1 MNDFSMTG
9 RAWFDGAPE
18 PVLWLHGGAIAYAN
32 PAAVGWGLEP
42 GEVPAPLRDLEPE
55 EVTSVDWKGRRW
67 MVRSAPVSGGVL
79 VQLTPEPGAGLT
91 PDRLSQ
97 LAGKLRAPLGNLI
110 GAIQLLEYPH
120 AQRSEE
126 KERQYRAIER
136 KNYHI
141 LLRMLDN
148 LELLGTLEEETPLR
162 PVVLDFGGLCA
173 DVTRQVSALAEQAGR
188 SVRLECRDG
197 NLLVRGEEPLLRR
210 LLFHL
215 ISNALR
221 AAGAEGEVRLGL
233 EKRAQWVRLTV
244 SDSGGGFSAGALSR
258 AFAPEE
264 PQTGL
269 NGGEGLGLGI
279 SICRLAAEKHGGRI
293 ALLGG
298 GSGARVVVELP
309 LAQSLEGGD
318 LHSRSDYTGGLN
330 EALIQLSDVLPWQC
344 FAEEA

>member
-9 RAWFDGAPE
+9 REWFDGVPE
-18 PVLWLHGGAIAYAN
+18 PVLFLKDGVIAYAN
-32 PAAVGWGLEP
+32 PAAVGRGMMVGGAPELLPGLEA
-42 GEVPAPLRDLEPE
+42 GGTA
-55 EVTSVDWKGRRW
+55 SVNWQGRRW
-67 MVRSAPVSGGVL
+67 ILRSAPVSGGVL
-79 VQLTPEPGAGLT
+79 VQLTPEPGTGLSQ
-91 PDRLSQ
+91 DRLSQ
-97 LAGKLRAPLGNLI
+97 VAGKLRAPLGNLI
-110 GAIQLLEYPH
+110 GAIQLLEYPR

-148 LELLGTLEEETPLR
+148 LELLGTLEEESPFR
-162 PVVLDFGGLCA
+162 PTVLDFGGLCG
-173 DVTRQVSALAEQAGR
+173 DVTRQISALAEQAGR
-188 SVRLECRDG
+188 SVRLEYRNG

-210 LLFHL
+210 LLFQL
-215 ISNALR
+215 LSNALR
-221 AAGAEGEVRLGL
+221 AAGAEGDVRLGL
-233 EKRAQWVRLTV
+233 ERRGQWVRLTV

-264 PQTGL
+264 IQPGL

-279 SICRLAAEKHGGRI
+279 PICRLVAERHGGRI

-309 LAQSLEGGD
+309 LAQSLEEGE

-330 EALIQLSDVLPWQC
+330 EALTQLSDVLPWQC
-344 FAEEA
+344 FAEEG